1 MESLK
6 EKLPIIIVAIIAIAI
21 CGVALYMFEYSED
34 VYYTQ
39 IDNTKIEKVSSDDDM
54 KYKYTLKCYKENGKE
69 KEIAFK
75 TSRELREDAYLK
87 IEYMEISGVHAWEEV
102 GYDDLPEKVQEK
114 YSNGR

>member
-87 IEYMEISGVHAWEEV
+87 LEVRSLGGVHAWEEV
-102 GYDDLPEKVQEK
+102 QYNELPEKVKANYTE
-114 YSNGR
+114 

>member
-21 CGVALYMFEYSED
+21 CGVVLYRIEFGED

-39 IDNTKIEKVSSDDDM
+39 IDNTKIEKVSSSDNM
-54 KYKYTLKCYKENGKE
+54 KYKYTLKCYQENGKE
-69 KEIAFK
+69 KELTFK

-87 IEYMEISGVHAWEEV
+87 LEVKSISGVHSWEEV
-102 GYDDLPEKVQEK
+102 QENELPEKVK
-114 YSNGR
+114 ANYTK

>member
-1 MESLK
+1 MENLEERLSS
-6 EKLPIIIVAIIAIAI
+6 IILAIIAIAI
-21 CGVALYMFEYSED
+21 CGVAFYMFEFAED

-69 KEIAFK
+69 KELTFK

-87 IEYMEISGVHAWEEV
+87 LETRSIGGVHSWEEV
-102 GYDDLPEKVQEK
+102 QYNELPEKVKANYTE
-114 YSNGR
+114 

>member
-21 CGVALYMFEYSED
+21 CGVVLYKIEFGED
-34 VYYTQ
+34 IYYTQ
-39 IDNTKIEKVSSDDDM
+39 IDNTKIEKISSSDDM

-69 KEIAFK
+69 KELTFK

-87 IEYMEISGVHAWEEV
+87 LEVKSISGVHSWKEV
-102 GYDDLPEKVQEK
+102 QYDELPEKVKTNYTE
-114 YSNGR
+114 